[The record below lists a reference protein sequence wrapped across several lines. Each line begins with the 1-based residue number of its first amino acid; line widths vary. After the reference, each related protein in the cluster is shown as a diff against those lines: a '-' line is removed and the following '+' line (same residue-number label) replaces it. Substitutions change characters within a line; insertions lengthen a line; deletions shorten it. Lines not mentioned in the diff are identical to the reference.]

1 MHTYEEYNKPIQEL
15 IKIMEDDYPHDFVLE
30 IGSFGAELKSDI
42 SVRTFLKDNN
52 ELEKGVDWIEFLR
65 KVFNEKEKDS

>member
-15 IKIMEDDYPHDFVLE
+15 IKIMEDDYPHDFILE
-30 IGSFGAELKSDI
+30 IGSFGAELKSNI

-52 ELEKGVDWIEFLR
+52 KLENNIDWVGLLK
-65 KVFNEKEKDS
+65 KVFNDKEKDS

>member
-30 IGSFGAELKSDI
+30 IGSFGAELKSNI
-42 SVRTFLKDNN
+42 NVRTFLKDNDK
-52 ELEKGVDWIEFLR
+52 LEKGVDWIELLK
-65 KVFNEKEKDS
+65 KVFDNQKDS